1 MSMNKTPLARYRVHI
16 THAMSPKHIV
26 LPRYALRH
34 VMYVVQY
41 ASSVCPGRSV
51 CLSYDMFEDS
61 YVLDFLL
68 NSRMKI
74 YVVKFHSIDYSIRP
88 RPLRTTSDCYLR
100 LLHYIHLNYKIDT
113 PRDYCMLPVATP

>member
-34 VMYVVQY
+34 VMYVAVQY

-51 CLSYDMFEDS
+51 CLSYDMIRRL

-68 NSRMKI
+68 NSRMKF

-88 RPLRTTSDCYLR
+88 SSGLSV
-100 LLHYIHLNYKIDT
+100 
-113 PRDYCMLPVATP
+113 PRQTAI